1 MHNAGNFV
9 YTCPHFVAVFLG
21 SPGVWAVDI
30 VAPEY
35 PLVIQARAKSA

>member
-9 YTCPHFVAVFLG
+9 YACPHFVAVFLG
-21 SPGVWAVDI
+21 SPGVRAVDI